1 MASVTLTFE
10 GIEWGRT
17 RCRST
22 PLSYEIDSA
31 IIKKPADRTDL
42 AGFTIRYL
50 TNILFLFWMIDRFQW
65 KETFLHPPFL

>member
-1 MASVTLTFE
+1 MALVTLAFE

-22 PLSYEIDSA
+22 PLSYEIDSVF
-31 IIKKPADRTDL
+31 IKKQRDRTDL

-50 TNILFLFWMIDRFQW
+50 TNILLF
-65 KETFLHPPFL
+65 PC

>member
-1 MASVTLTFE
+1 MASVTLAFE

-22 PLSYEIDSA
+22 PLSYEIDSVF
-31 IIKKPADRTDL
+31 IKKPADRTDL

-50 TNILFLFWMIDRFQW
+50 TNILSLSCVIDRFEW
-65 KETFLHPPFL
+65 KTFLHPPFL